1 MSGQVLGYVRV
12 SSTDQNPARQVE
24 AVGKVEETFTDHVS
38 GGSRETRTALATML
52 RHARRGD
59 TVRVAS
65 MDRLARSV
73 VDLAQIVTELTGCG
87 VRVEFVAERLA
98 FDPGGEDAFA
108 VFQLHLLGAVAQ
120 LERSLIR
127 ERQREGIALAKERG
141 VYRGRTRRLDAEQV
155 AEAQRLAAAGVPKAK
170 IARDLGCSRRVLY
183 DALAARGAYAAPSL
197 TASPQAASTGC
208 DHQPGCWPAAV

>member
-1 MSGQVLGYVRV
+1 MVGQILGYVRI
-12 SSTDQNPARQVE
+12 SSTDQNPARQVAAIGE
-24 AVGKVEETFTDHVS
+24 VEETFTDHVS
-38 GGSRETRTALATML
+38 GASRAERTALATML

-73 VDLAQIVTELTGCG
+73 IDLASIVVELTGRG
-87 VRVEFVAERLA
+87 VAVEFAAERLS
-98 FDPGGEDAFA
+98 FKPGGEDPFA
-108 VFQLHLLGAVAQ
+108 TFQLHLLGAVAQ

-141 VYRGRTRRLDAEQV
+141 VYRGRARRLDDAQV
-155 AEAQRLAAAGVPKAK
+155 ADARALVETGVPKTK

-183 DALAARGAYAAPSL
+183 DALTGTGAYMTAAPS
-197 TASPQAASTGC
+197 T
-208 DHQPGCWPAAV
+208 V